1 MFFLPLPLN
10 NQPLRVLKSHTQKKK
25 KKKEGFV
32 SRNDANKIEKN
43 KSYIQRIETEEILF
57 SLKWYYFFLIVKL
70 VYRMPVGMVL

>member
-10 NQPLRVLKSHTQKKK
+10 NQPLRVLKSHTQ

>member
-25 KKKEGFV
+25 KKSEGFV

-57 SLKWYYFFLIVKL
+57 SLK
-70 VYRMPVGMVL
+70 